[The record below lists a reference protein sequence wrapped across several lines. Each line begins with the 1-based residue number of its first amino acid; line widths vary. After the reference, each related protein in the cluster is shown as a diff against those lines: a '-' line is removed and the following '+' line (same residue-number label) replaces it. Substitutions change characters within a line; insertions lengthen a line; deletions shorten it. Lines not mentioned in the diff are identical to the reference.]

1 MPMQGKVL
9 SGAKSFSQ
17 AKSFS
22 TSQTKLTAIIAALAA
37 IVLLV
42 LASVKFGPVL
52 LPGTTVEQWLIG
64 P

>member
-1 MPMQGKVL
+1 MLIAGKVY
-9 SGAKSFSQ
+9 SQ

-22 TSQTKLTAIIAALAA
+22 PSQTKLIAIIAALAVT
-37 IVLLV
+37 VLLV

-52 LPGTTVEQWLIG
+52 LPGTTVEQQWIIG

>member
-1 MPMQGKVL
+1 MLIAGKV
-9 SGAKSFSQ
+9 SSQ

-22 TSQTKLTAIIAALAA
+22 PSETKLIAIIAALAA

-42 LASVKFGPVL
+42 LASVT
-52 LPGTTVEQWLIG
+52 LPGTTVEQQWLIG

>member
-1 MPMQGKVL
+1 MLIAGKV
-9 SGAKSFSQ
+9 SSQ

-22 TSQTKLTAIIAALAA
+22 PSQTKLTAIIAALAVT
-37 IVLLV
+37 VLLV

-52 LPGTTVEQWLIG
+52 LPGTTVEQQWLIG

>member
-1 MPMQGKVL
+1 MLIEGKL
-9 SGAKSFSQ
+9 LSQ

-22 TSQTKLTAIIAALAA
+22 PSRTAIIVALAVT
-37 IVLLV
+37 VLLV

-52 LPGTTVEQWLIG
+52 LPGTTVEQQWIIG